1 MKKNEQFQR
10 IQQNPL
16 LLFVKRPVIV
26 NKDCQGMS
34 QQEIVGEITRIAGP
48 LVQATGML
56 GVRLYDVARIGNL
69 KLIGEIIKIDGDIVS
84 IQCYENTDGIFPGE
98 PVVGTGEPLS
108 VLLGPGLM
116 SQIYDGIQRP
126 LPSIKE
132 QVGNY
137 ITRGVETPALDM
149 NKKWDF
155 KITAKVGDQVVGGD
169 IIATVQETPS
179 FLHKIM
185 IPPNLSGK
193 LTKVEK
199 SGNYNIQK
207 TLAVLEDENGT
218 SHDILGYQVWP
229 VRIARPFKNRLASDE
244 ILITGQRIFDTF
256 FPISKGGV
264 AAVPGPFG
272 TGKCMHGDTPVLLAD
287 GTKVPIRELFEQYE
301 NKGTEEQGDANET
314 IIRLNKE
321 DEIQVIGF
329 NPDNYGLEITNATH
343 VYKGVSDHL
352 IRINTKSGRDIK
364 VTPIHKLQTYDYE
377 NTVEK
382 QAMDIKVGENLLIPK
397 NFNIDFE
404 DMSISFDHDIDVNQ
418 NQLVMKSVQKM
429 DILHQRYNFD
439 PIVKIEL
446 IEGPM
451 EVFDLTV
458 PSTNRFLA
466 GEKPLIVHNTV
477 TQHSLAK
484 FSDAQVVVYVGCGER
499 GNEMTNVLEEFPHL
513 KDPETGLPLIARTTM
528 IANTSNMPVA
538 AREAS
543 VYTGVTMAEY
553 LRDQGYDVSMMADS
567 TSRWAEAMREISGR
581 LEEMPGEGGYPA
593 YLGSKV
599 AAYYERGGKVVCE
612 GSDERVAS
620 ISIVGAVSPPGGDFS
635 EPVTQNT
642 LRIVKAFWAL
652 TKKLAEQRHFPAIS
666 YLESYTLYWD
676 VLEPDF
682 RKKFAEDFGDLRG
695 RAFRLLQEDNDLQEI
710 VQLVGP
716 DALPPAERI
725 TLEAARVLKEDYL
738 QQNAFH
744 EVDQYCSPE
753 KQTTMLRNIFVLYDK
768 MRELYDAGV
777 ELEDIT
783 GMEIFDK
790 VARMKY
796 EAEVGN
802 LKELQ
807 KEMNEINP
815 EQFTIIQV

>member
-1 MKKNEQFQR
+1 
-10 IQQNPL
+10 
-16 LLFVKRPVIV
+16 
-26 NKDCQGMS
+26 MS
-34 QQEIVGEITRIAGP
+34 EGEIIGKISRIAGP
-48 LVQATGML
+48 LVQATGL
-56 GVRLYDVARIGNL
+56 TGVRLYDVARIGNL
-69 KLIGEIIKIDGDIVS
+69 KLIGEIIKIDEAIVS

-98 PVVGTGEPLS
+98 PVVGIGEPLS
-108 VLLGPGLM
+108 VMLGPGLM

-132 QVGNY
+132 LVGNY
-137 ITRGVETPALDM
+137 ITRGVEITALDM
-149 NKKWDF
+149 NKEWDF
-155 KITAKVGDQVVGGD
+155 EITAKKGDQVQGGD

-179 FLHKIM
+179 FVHKIM
-185 IPPNLSGK
+185 IHPNISGK
-193 LTKVEK
+193 IIEISK
-199 SGNYNIQK
+199 SGKYNIQK
-207 TLAVLEDENGT
+207 ALAVVEDDDGKK
-218 SHDILGYQVWP
+218 HDILAYQIWP
-229 VRIARPFKNRLASDE
+229 VRIPRPFKQRLPSDE

-272 TGKCMHGDTPVLLAD
+272 TGKCMAGDTPVLLAD
-287 GTKVPIRELFEQYE
+287 GTKIHIKKLFEQYKD
-301 NKGTEEQGDANET
+301 KGIKEKSDDLET
-314 IIRLNKE
+314 YIRLNKDE
-321 DEIQVIGF
+321 EIQVIGF
-329 NPDNYGLEITNATH
+329 DPENYDLFITNATH
-343 VYKGVSDHL
+343 VYKGMSDYL
-352 IRINTKSGRDIK
+352 VKISTQSGKSIE
-364 VTPIHKLQTYDYE
+364 VTPIHKLQIFNFEKTL
-377 NTVEK
+377 EK
-382 QAMDIKVGENLLIPK
+382 QAMDIRLGEHLLAPK
-397 NFNIDFE
+397 NFSLNGEELTFDTTETSNLDLESQASIQVMQKNIVKSE
-404 DMSISFDHDIDVNQ
+404 FDRLNQ
-418 NQLVMKSVQKM
+418 RFNL
-429 DILHQRYNFD
+429 D
-439 PIVKIEL
+439 PVVKIEL
-446 IEGPM
+446 IEGP
-451 EVFDLTV
+451 VAVYDITV
-458 PSTNRFLA
+458 PSTHKFIA

-477 TQHSLAK
+477 AQHSLAK

-499 GNEMTNVLEEFPHL
+499 GNEMTQVLEEFPHL
-513 KDPETGLPLIARTTM
+513 KDPGTGLPLIARTTM

-581 LEEMPGEGGYPA
+581 LEEMPGEAGYPA
-593 YLGSKV
+593 YLGSKI
-599 AAYYERGGKVVCE
+599 AAYYERGGKVVCA

-642 LRIVKAFWAL
+642 LRIVKVFWAL

-682 RKKFAEDFGDLRG
+682 KKKFAEDFGDLRG

-753 KQTTMLRNIFVLYDK
+753 KQTTMLRNIFMLYDK
-768 MRELYDAGV
+768 MRELYEAGV
-777 ELEDIT
+777 ELEEIT
-783 GMEIFDK
+783 SMEMFDR

-796 EAEVGN
+796 EEDVDN
-802 LKELQ
+802 IKKLQ
-807 KEMNEINP
+807 EDISTISP